1 MTKTHVCIHAD
12 MCGRMPL
19 KDTCTHSCM
28 RAYTH
33 MQDGM
38 TALMLACAIK
48 NEAAALLLMEAT
60 QKAGAL
66 DVQVNV
72 VWSVCW
78 EGGWAGGGGRGGEG
92 GEEGHKVT
100 KGWGGALTHACTC
113 FHRAETKIARRCFF
127 VWGWGWRARWRS
139 CCRSAPMPH
148 SRRRYGHART

>member
-1 MTKTHVCIHAD
+1 MYIMHMTKTHVCIHAD

-38 TALMLACAIK
+38 TALMVACAIK

-72 VWSVCW
+72 V
-78 EGGWAGGGGRGGEG
+78 
-92 GEEGHKVT
+92 
-100 KGWGGALTHACTC
+100 
-113 FHRAETKIARRCFF
+113 
-127 VWGWGWRARWRS
+127 
-139 CCRSAPMPH
+139 
-148 SRRRYGHART
+148 

>member
-1 MTKTHVCIHAD
+1 MTKTHVCIHTD
-12 MCGRMPL
+12 VCVRMPL

-72 VWSVCW
+72 VWSVWC
-78 EGGWAGGGGRGGEG
+78 EGCEHVVGAGAGKGGR
-92 GEEGHKVT
+92 
-100 KGWGGALTHACTC
+100 
-113 FHRAETKIARRCFF
+113 
-127 VWGWGWRARWRS
+127 
-139 CCRSAPMPH
+139 
-148 SRRRYGHART
+148 